1 MLYFNFEA
9 CDLVECEHLCT
20 FPRSLELHS
29 MSTKR
34 SKKKSKAPP
43 TLHVHGVQEQVTSI
57 ALSMSQDGRRV
68 KTKTTTSVMPES
80 HPESLSPLNSTA
92 PWDEG
97 PPIEIH
103 HELSDA
109 VVVAKKPA
117 KRYENSVRNISH
129 RICCQSV

>member
-1 MLYFNFEA
+1 MYFNLET
-9 CDLVECEHLCT
+9 CDLVECEHLRA
-20 FPRSLELHS
+20 FPRPLEPYF

-34 SKKKSKAPP
+34 SKKKGKAHP
-43 TLHVHGVQEQVTSI
+43 TLHIHGVQEQITSI

-68 KTKTTTSVMPES
+68 KTKTTTSAMPQLHAET
-80 HPESLSPLNSTA
+80 LSPPNPTA
-92 PWDEG
+92 QWDEG

-117 KRYENSVRNISH
+117 KRYENSVRSIT
-129 RICCQSV
+129 